1 MALKSTKKVDID
13 FYNQKYILIN
23 AKQNDKSSRFLEVTC
38 YNNGE
43 LFSLNPNN
51 HSAFIRYK
59 KADEYG
65 VLNKCEMHY
74 DGTIEVELTEQM
86 LAVAGI
92 CYADLIIVDN
102 GFAEVDYDTGEVTG
116 ISDSSIL
123 STMTFCV
130 DVAETAIENSE
141 FESNPEFD
149 KLNKLL
155 TEATAEYSEVINA
168 AKSWSKESESWTKTA
183 KSWAIGA
190 TGTRDGEDNDN
201 SKYYAQQASK
211 SLTDASKKAD
221 DAATSAG
228 EAKGYLDRVETIV
241 DGLENT
247 FIPMGSVTFAEL
259 ATVSK
264 VTGYVY
270 NMKENF
276 VTDDTFREGAG
287 VSYNAGTN
295 VYFTKENLWDCL
307 GGATPLVATVDEV
320 KECLGI

>member
-1 MALKSTKKVDID
+1 MDLKSTKKIDID

-23 AKQNDKSSRFLEVTC
+23 AKQNDKNSRFLEVTC
-38 YNNGE
+38 YNRGE
-43 LFSLNPNN
+43 LFPLNPNN
-51 HSAFIRYK
+51 HSAFVRYR

-65 VLNKCEMHY
+65 VLNKCEMNY
-74 DGTIEVELTEQM
+74 DGTIVVELTEQM
-86 LAVAGI
+86 LAVAGM
-92 CYADLIIVDN
+92 CYTDLIIIDN
-102 GFAEVDYDTGEVTG
+102 GFAEVDYDTGEITG
-116 ISDSSIL
+116 IKDSAIL

-130 DVAETAIENSE
+130 DVVETAIENSQ
-141 FESNPEFD
+141 FESTPEFD

-155 TEATAEYSEVINA
+155 TDATAEYDEVINA

-190 TGTRDGEDNDN
+190 TGTRDNEDNDN
-201 SKYYAQQASK
+201 SKYYAQQAS
-211 SLTDASKKAD
+211 ASSDSASDKAK
-221 DAATSAG
+221 AAADSAG
-228 EAKGYLDRVETIV
+228 EAKDYLDRVETIV

-264 VTGYVY
+264 ATGYVY

-320 KECLGI
+320 KAELGI